1 MQKRWMG
8 STRIVSVLV
17 GLFLLG
23 APGAARAGDGAF
35 GVGARFSLV
44 RGDAAVP
51 GTAADRFSGGLL
63 RFRLSPRTA
72 IELALDHRSYLNQ
85 DLTER
90 IKDMPIQA
98 SMLLYPI
105 RAPLSPYLLA
115 GVGWYA
121 QTITMVSGDQ
131 PPAPQTTRTMGYHA
145 GIGGELRLGAH
156 AAVHADYR
164 YTFIHFGSDQTG
176 TSSSSA
182 SSSGALPIPGLGSFQ
197 DRLRLSHKGSMWTTG
212 VTFYF

>member
-1 MQKRWMG
+1 MHNRWSG
-8 STRIVSVLV
+8 SRLFVSGLVCLTVLA
-17 GLFLLG
+17 
-23 APGAARAGDGAF
+23 APAVARAGDGVF

-51 GTAADRFSGGLL
+51 GSSADRFSGGLL
-63 RFRLSPRTA
+63 RLRLSPRTA
-72 IELALDHRSYLNQ
+72 IEVALDYRSYLNQ

-105 RAPLSPYLLA
+105 RAAISPYLLG

-121 QTITMVSGDQ
+121 QTVTLVNTDA
-131 PPAPQTTRTMGYHA
+131 PPTPQTTRTMGYHA
-145 GIGGELRLGAH
+145 GAGGELRLGAH
-156 AAVHADYR
+156 AAVHLDYR
-164 YTFIHFGSDQTG
+164 YTFIHFGSDQAG
-176 TSSSSA
+176 AA
-182 SSSGALPIPGLGSFQ
+182 SSSTPGALPIPGLGALQ
-197 DRLRLSHKGSMWTTG
+197 DRLRLSHKGSMWTGG

>member
-1 MQKRWMG
+1 MHNRWSG
-8 STRIVSVLV
+8 SRLFVSGLVCLTVLA
-17 GLFLLG
+17 
-23 APGAARAGDGAF
+23 APAVARAGDGAF

-51 GTAADRFSGGLL
+51 GSSADRFSGGLL
-63 RFRLSPRTA
+63 RLRLSPRTA
-72 IELALDHRSYLNQ
+72 IEVALDYRSYLNQ

-105 RAPLSPYLLA
+105 RAAISPYLLG

-121 QTITMVSGDQ
+121 QTVTMVNTDA

-145 GIGGELRLGAH
+145 GVGGSCAWART
-156 AAVHADYR
+156 R
-164 YTFIHFGSDQTG
+164 RCTSTTG
-176 TSSSSA
+176 TRSSTSGPIRPAPPAHPRRARCPSRASA
-182 SSSGALPIPGLGSFQ
+182 PSRIASGCRTRGRCGRAG
-197 DRLRLSHKGSMWTTG
+197 
-212 VTFYF
+212 

>member
-1 MQKRWMG
+1 MQNRWTG
-8 STRIVSVLV
+8 STRLVSVLA
-17 GLFLLG
+17 GLLVL
-23 APGAARAGDGAF
+23 AWPAAARAGDGSF

-44 RGDAAVP
+44 RGDAAVA
-51 GTAADRFSGGLL
+51 GTAADRFSGGFVRL
-63 RFRLSPRTA
+63 RLSPRTA
-72 IELALDHRSYLNQ
+72 IEVALDYRSYLNQ

-98 SMLLYPI
+98 SMLLYPV
-105 RAPLSPYLLA
+105 RAPISPYLLA
-115 GVGWYA
+115 GIGWYA

-176 TSSSSA
+176 TSSSS
-182 SSSGALPIPGLGSFQ
+182 GALPIPGLGSLQ
-197 DRLRLSHKGSMWTTG
+197 DHLRLSPKGSMWTGG